1 MNRDYLI
8 ARMNRVNADVL
19 SRVDRLNQVNAD
31 VLESTECKMQVGL
44 VEDIEYILL
53 SAHAQIEEKIAE
65 YRLKTA

>member
-31 VLESTECKMQVGL
+31 VLECTECKLQVGL
-44 VEDIEYILL
+44 VEDVEYILL
-53 SAHAQIEEKIAE
+53 SAHSQIEEKIAE